1 MKYQI
6 IQGDNRE
13 ALRTLADNSI
23 DAIVTDPPYGIDFL
37 GKAWDANTGALET
50 YQECLRVLKPGGHIL
65 AFSAART
72 YHHLAVTLEA
82 AGFEIRDQIMWIYS
96 SGFPKSQDVGRSIQR
111 TIGVEERKAHKSN
124 LPRVGGGED
133 KTKAWD
139 ESAEQGQIVCT
150 DPEAKVWEGWG
161 TALKPAHEPIALA
174 RKPIK
179 LSIAKNC
186 QQWGVG
192 ALNIDAT
199 RVPFESEDDKPS
211 GGENGWSR
219 VGFSEQ
225 PVEKYKNQK
234 KKKSDIDTYL
244 NNKRGPMERARIE
257 DGENIGMFD
266 GGVGYKAIKR
276 KVDPVLDLP
285 EGRFPSN
292 VLGEIAE
299 PYQKYFY
306 CPKVGRRE
314 RHVGFDTPETQ
325 EQMLASIGGYF
336 VDHEGNKIKS
346 GNKAFVPSLG
356 EIYTHGLNDVIKK
369 IRAENKIN
377 TGLVD
382 KNGNT
387 QTFTS
392 DPATHNTGNNHP
404 TVKPIE
410 LMKYLIRL
418 ITPPGGTVLDPF
430 NGSGSTG
437 CAAVELGYEY
447 IGCELDPAYVDIA
460 RKRIEA
466 WYAHTHPL
474 QATGLFE

>member
-6 IQGDNRE
+6 LHGDNRE
-13 ALRTLADNSI
+13 TLKTIADNSI

-50 YQECLRVLKPGGHIL
+50 YQECLRVLKPGGHIV

-139 ESAEQGQIVCT
+139 ESAEQGQVVCT
-150 DPEAKVWEGWG
+150 DPEAKKWEGWG
-161 TALKPAHEPIALA
+161 TQLKPAHEPIALA
-174 RKPIK
+174 RKPMK

-186 QQWGVG
+186 QAHGVG

-199 RVPFESEDDKPS
+199 RVPYAEDDTLEEWKQRYPDVANGTPITHANFNPEQRIKKDRPSAGKRTTSFHNATGGGETQS
-211 GGENGWSR
+211 GGDGSGGW
-219 VGFSEQ
+219 EA
-225 PVEKYKNQK
+225 N
-234 KKKSDIDTYL
+234 TT
-244 NNKRGPMERARIE
+244 
-257 DGENIGMFD
+257 
-266 GGVGYKAIKR
+266 
-276 KVDPVLDLP
+276 
-285 EGRFPSN
+285 GRFPSN
-292 VLGEIAE
+292 VLGDI
-299 PYQKYFY
+299 PDYQKYFY
-306 CPKVGRRE
+306 CPKVSRAE
-314 RHVGFDTPETQ
+314 RHVGFDYAETNK
-325 EQMLASIGGYF
+325 EMCASIGVEYKDNETTLPGIGM
-336 VDHEGNKIKS
+336 VKD
-346 GNKAFVPSLG
+346 
-356 EIYTHGLNDVIKK
+356 HGLRQEIEK
-369 IRAENKIN
+369 IRGYSSA
-377 TGLVD
+377 
-382 KNGNT
+382 
-387 QTFTS
+387 
-392 DPATHNTGNNHP
+392 GNNHP

-418 ITPPGGTVLDPF
+418 ITPEGGTVLDPF

-447 IGCELDPAYVDIA
+447 IGCELDKNYVEIA

-466 WYAHTHPL
+466 WYAETNPTTFN
-474 QATGLFE
+474 QLFEQE